1 MEAFKVILE
10 DPHVKCIMVKSSIAF
25 TPPVIKKDSEVKPEE
40 EMKTQ
45 DELKE
50 TKTAIGA
57 FDVKGNDEAGG
68 TVLKAVEEIAA
79 PEPPKHEE
87 EQNKIF
93 EVVEQQPQFPGGS
106 VNGWLADHIKYPVVA
121 AENGI
126 SGRVL
131 MSQELDYQDFNNM
144 LRFQRLSHVDVH
156 FETTKYFLTCDRDL
170 SVQMQINAAL
180 TNNVLKVRER
190 KEIPQDFTFNKV
202 GFTSVEGSDQVDK
215 LWNSL
220 PSWAFDSY
228 DIVRSF
234 DSIIEL
240 NALGASKGNALM
252 DLASRLKVNQKDVMV
267 FGDQGNDLS
276 MFENPNFMK
285 IAMGNAISDIKEKA
299 DYVTDDNDHNGIAKA
314 IKKFV
319 L

>member
-1 MEAFKVILE
+1 MAKIDLISNEWADIVFQGRNKVYGAYQLRRGTSKRNIVSMIFVAAVAAVAYLGLAAYNSYQEAQKAKFEAEMEASLLEAKKEAKVE
-10 DPHVKCIMVKSSIAF
+10 KKTETPKVEQVQKVEKVKSSIAF

-68 TVLKAVEEIAA
+68 TVLKAVEDIAA

-126 SGRVL
+126 SGRVVVQFVVERDGSV
-131 MSQELDYQDFNNM
+131 SQVKVVRGVDPSLDKEA
-144 LRFQRLSHVDVH
+144 QRVISSMP
-156 FETTKYFLTCDRDL
+156 KW
-170 SVQMQINAAL
+170 
-180 TNNVLKVRER
+180 
-190 KEIPQDFTFNKV
+190 IPGKQN
-202 GFTSVEGSDQVDK
+202 GQ
-215 LWNSL
+215 
-220 PSWAFDSY
+220 A
-228 DIVRSF
+228 VRSRF
-234 DSIIEL
+234 TVPVTF
-240 NALGASKGNALM
+240 
-252 DLASRLKVNQKDVMV
+252 RLQ
-267 FGDQGNDLS
+267 
-276 MFENPNFMK
+276 
-285 IAMGNAISDIKEKA
+285 
-299 DYVTDDNDHNGIAKA
+299 
-314 IKKFV
+314 
-319 L
+319 

>member
-1 MEAFKVILE
+1 MAKIDLISNEWADLVFQGRNKVYGAYQLRRGTSKRNIVSMIFVAAVAAVAYLGLAAYNSYQEAQKAKFEAEMEASLLDAKKEAKVE
-10 DPHVKCIMVKSSIAF
+10 KKTETPKVEQVQKVEKVKSSIAF

-57 FDVKGNDEAGG
+57 FDVKGNDDAGG

-126 SGRVL
+126 SGRVVVQFVVERDGSV
-131 MSQELDYQDFNNM
+131 SQVRVVRGVDPSLDKEA
-144 LRFQRLSHVDVH
+144 QRVISSMP
-156 FETTKYFLTCDRDL
+156 KW
-170 SVQMQINAAL
+170 
-180 TNNVLKVRER
+180 
-190 KEIPQDFTFNKV
+190 IPGKQN
-202 GFTSVEGSDQVDK
+202 GQ
-215 LWNSL
+215 
-220 PSWAFDSY
+220 A
-228 DIVRSF
+228 VRSRF
-234 DSIIEL
+234 TVPVTF
-240 NALGASKGNALM
+240 
-252 DLASRLKVNQKDVMV
+252 RLQ
-267 FGDQGNDLS
+267 
-276 MFENPNFMK
+276 
-285 IAMGNAISDIKEKA
+285 
-299 DYVTDDNDHNGIAKA
+299 
-314 IKKFV
+314 
-319 L
+319 

>member
-1 MEAFKVILE
+1 MAKIDLISNEWADLVFQGRNKVYGAYQLRRGTSKRNIVSMIFVAAVAAVAYLGLAAYNSYQEAQKAKFEAEMEASLLDAKKEAKVEKKTETPKVEQVQLVE
-10 DPHVKCIMVKSSIAF
+10 KVKSSIAF

-57 FDVKGNDEAGG
+57 FDVKGNDDAGG

-126 SGRVL
+126 SGRVVVQFVVERDGSV
-131 MSQELDYQDFNNM
+131 SQVRVVRGVDPSLDKEA
-144 LRFQRLSHVDVH
+144 QRVISSMP
-156 FETTKYFLTCDRDL
+156 KW
-170 SVQMQINAAL
+170 
-180 TNNVLKVRER
+180 
-190 KEIPQDFTFNKV
+190 IPGKQN
-202 GFTSVEGSDQVDK
+202 GQ
-215 LWNSL
+215 
-220 PSWAFDSY
+220 A
-228 DIVRSF
+228 VRSRF
-234 DSIIEL
+234 TVPVTF
-240 NALGASKGNALM
+240 
-252 DLASRLKVNQKDVMV
+252 RLQ
-267 FGDQGNDLS
+267 
-276 MFENPNFMK
+276 
-285 IAMGNAISDIKEKA
+285 
-299 DYVTDDNDHNGIAKA
+299 
-314 IKKFV
+314 
-319 L
+319 

>member
-1 MEAFKVILE
+1 MAKIDLISNEWADIVFQGRNKVYGAYQLRRGTSKRNIVSMIFVAAVAAVAYLGLAAYNSYQEAQKAKFEAEMEASLLEAKKEAKVE
-10 DPHVKCIMVKSSIAF
+10 KKTETPKVEQVQKVEKVKSSIAF

-79 PEPPKHEE
+79 PEPPKQEE

-126 SGRVL
+126 SGRVVVQFVVERDGSV
-131 MSQELDYQDFNNM
+131 SQVRVVRGVDPSLDKEA
-144 LRFQRLSHVDVH
+144 QRVISSMP
-156 FETTKYFLTCDRDL
+156 KW
-170 SVQMQINAAL
+170 
-180 TNNVLKVRER
+180 
-190 KEIPQDFTFNKV
+190 IPGKQN
-202 GFTSVEGSDQVDK
+202 GQ
-215 LWNSL
+215 
-220 PSWAFDSY
+220 A
-228 DIVRSF
+228 VRSRF
-234 DSIIEL
+234 TVPVTF
-240 NALGASKGNALM
+240 
-252 DLASRLKVNQKDVMV
+252 RLQ
-267 FGDQGNDLS
+267 
-276 MFENPNFMK
+276 
-285 IAMGNAISDIKEKA
+285 
-299 DYVTDDNDHNGIAKA
+299 
-314 IKKFV
+314 
-319 L
+319 

>member
-1 MEAFKVILE
+1 MAKIDLISNEWADIVFQGRNKVYGAYQLRRGTSKRNIVSMIFVAAVAAVAYLGLAAYNSYQEAQKAKFEAEMEASLLEAKKEAKVE
-10 DPHVKCIMVKSSIAF
+10 KKTETPKVEQVQKVEKVKSSVKF

-126 SGRVL
+126 SGRVVVQFVVERDGSV
-131 MSQELDYQDFNNM
+131 SQVRVVRGVDPSLDKEA
-144 LRFQRLSHVDVH
+144 QRVISSMP
-156 FETTKYFLTCDRDL
+156 KW
-170 SVQMQINAAL
+170 
-180 TNNVLKVRER
+180 
-190 KEIPQDFTFNKV
+190 IPGKQN
-202 GFTSVEGSDQVDK
+202 GQ
-215 LWNSL
+215 
-220 PSWAFDSY
+220 A
-228 DIVRSF
+228 VRSRF
-234 DSIIEL
+234 TVPVTF
-240 NALGASKGNALM
+240 
-252 DLASRLKVNQKDVMV
+252 RLQ
-267 FGDQGNDLS
+267 
-276 MFENPNFMK
+276 
-285 IAMGNAISDIKEKA
+285 
-299 DYVTDDNDHNGIAKA
+299 
-314 IKKFV
+314 
-319 L
+319 